1 MRGTISECLSSV
13 QRCSMSPLLFLK
25 AKNLSEPYSLGCN
38 ADRRAAF
45 SLSLLLPHNSH
56 SSQLKWLGGN
66 CECPCCV
73 KKKKCVCQFKDVSCA
88 CQHERESDGTCAT
101 TWLLFTFCVKVSV
114 RTECACVC
122 STDQTVKGKR
132 GKYCLT
138 EPWSRTK
145 SHKSSSG
152 SSIPE
157 PCRDV

>member
-45 SLSLLLPHNSH
+45 SLSLSLLLPHNSH

-73 KKKKCVCQFKDVSCA
+73 KKKMCLSVQRCVVCVSTWAREWWNMYDNMAALYVLCKSKCTHGVCMCL
-88 CQHERESDGTCAT
+88 QHRSDGEGEKGEI
-101 TWLLFTFCVKVSV
+101 LLNWTL
-114 RTECACVC
+114 E
-122 STDQTVKGKR
+122 QNQ
-132 GKYCLT
+132 
-138 EPWSRTK
+138 EPQK
-145 SHKSSSG
+145 
-152 SSIPE
+152 
-157 PCRDV
+157 

>member
-45 SLSLLLPHNSH
+45 SLSLSF
-56 SSQLKWLGGN
+56 
-66 CECPCCV
+66 CPTTV
-73 KKKKCVCQFKDVSCA
+73 TPLSWSGWEETVNALVVWKKKCVCQFKDVSCA